1 MTDTKQLQRKNLVPI
16 EERNGL
22 FYPDAQVLKP
32 TWDHAFKSLFL
43 DHKELTLRFIEDF
56 IEFEHPITDLTFLSN
71 DIESKNNNGKSV
83 RLDVALRL
91 ADGTLI
97 DLEMQTS
104 AEPGYLR
111 RCVYYNAMLL
121 VSQTKSGSAYSKKA
135 ASKVSARKAHT
146 SPPLEFSAAPDNT
159 KQSADSLP
167 NVMSLTL
174 LSTCLPQ
181 LPAEKFRHSFQ
192 LLDGTEFLDK
202 DCFRIDL
209 IELPK
214 LRERISEVPER
225 QRIWLEFF
233 LARSYAEVKQLGEQD
248 TVIRRACEV
257 LEMMSEDE
265 KLKDLARRIWQGEF
279 ARKHIELLKKEEEE
293 QKRRLA
299 EEKERMAEEEKRR
312 VEEESRRV
320 EEEKRRVNEEKRRV
334 DEEKRRV
341 DEEKRRVEEKE
352 RMAEAKVSQANT
364 LAIRTLAEM
373 GLSSNAIAEKLE
385 LSQEHVIAILN
396 SND

>member
-1 MTDTKQLQRKNLVPI
+1 MAHKQKFDLEQTSVAL
-16 EERNGL
+16 ERNGL
-22 FYPDAQVLKP
+22 FYPDAQILRP

-56 IEFEHPITDLTFLSN
+56 IEFKHPITELTFLSN
-71 DIESKNNNGKSV
+71 DIEPKNNNGKSV

-121 VSQTKSGSAYSKKA
+121 VSQTKSGTQYARKVGGKKRSCHVVSRPQ
-135 ASKVSARKAHT
+135 ASKDSAQGK
-146 SPPLEFSAAPDNT
+146 L
-159 KQSADSLP
+159 KQSSDFLP

-181 LPAEKFRHSFQ
+181 LPKEKFRHSYQ
-192 LLDGTEFLDK
+192 LMDGTEFLDK

-233 LARSYAEVKQLGEQD
+233 LARSYAEVMQQGEQES
-248 TVIRRACEV
+248 VIRSACEV

-265 KLKDLARRIWQGEF
+265 KLQDLARRIWQGEF
-279 ARKHIELLKKEEEE
+279 ARKHIELLKKEE
-293 QKRRLA
+293 A
-299 EEKERMAEEEKRR
+299 ERKEREYQK
-312 VEEESRRV
+312 
-320 EEEKRRVNEEKRRV
+320 
-334 DEEKRRV
+334 
-341 DEEKRRVEEKE
+341 KE
-352 RMAEAKVSQANT
+352 REYEERLQAAIAEAKAETQT
-364 LAIRTLAEM
+364 LAVRALAAA
-373 GLSSNAIAEKLE
+373 GIPNDAIAEKLK
-385 LSQEHVIAILN
+385 LSHERVVEILK